1 MFKKI
6 GLTVLILG
14 LMVGVGY
21 ACTGNDC
28 KTTGNVM
35 TSNDGNKGNIFT
47 YDCNQGQTNV
57 GKWVDPSD
65 VPELKGEKGETGAT
79 GATGQNGLNGTNG
92 TDGRD
97 GIDGLNGANGQDGQN
112 GRDGV
117 DGAVGPQGDAGQDGQ
132 KGDAG
137 SQGEQGQAG
146 VDGENGKT
154 PIKGV
159 DYNDGANGQD
169 GLNGKDVDPATVEKL
184 EKSIQ
189 QNTNTTN
196 NLNTRVN
203 KLEETQNIIG
213 GVLRIKDTKKWSVDL
228 FIDYSTNRQMIDRQG
243 IRFTYKMGESYQ
255 DKENKRLEA
264 RIKALENK

>member
-1 MFKKI
+1 MKKM
-6 GLTVLILG
+6 LLILG
-14 LMVGVGY
+14 FMLIVTNAYATGGVQSEN
-21 ACTGNDC
+21 TGNQGDIFVA
-28 KTTGNVM
+28 TGENHGHDSRGIW
-35 TSNDGNKGNIFT
+35 T
-47 YDCNQGQTNV
+47 
-57 GKWVDPSD
+57 DPSF
-65 VPELKGEKGETGAT
+65 LKGQD
-79 GATGQNGLNGTNG
+79 GATGQQGEQGIAGKDGLNGL
-92 TDGRD
+92 DGRD
-97 GIDGLNGANGQDGQN
+97 GLNGS
-112 GRDGV
+112 
-117 DGAVGPQGDAGQDGQ
+117 DGQ

-137 SQGEQGQAG
+137 LQGEQGQAG

-159 DYNDGANGQD
+159 DYNDGVNGQD

-189 QNTNTTN
+189 QNTNATN

-264 RIKALENK
+264 RIQALENK

>member
-1 MFKKI
+1 MFRKI
-6 GLTVLILG
+6 VLTVLVLG
-14 LMVGVGY
+14 LMSGVSFAGGVQSDNSGNAGY
-21 ACTGNDC
+21 LFVATGENH
-28 KTTGNVM
+28 
-35 TSNDGNKGNIFT
+35 
-47 YDCNQGQTNV
+47 
-57 GKWVDPSD
+57 GKDSIGVWTDPSF
-65 VPELKGEKGETGAT
+65 LQGE
-79 GATGQNGLNGTNG
+79 Q
-92 TDGRD
+92 
-97 GIDGLNGANGQDGQN
+97 GIQ
-112 GRDGV
+112 GV
-117 DGAVGPQGDAGQDGQ
+117 AGQDGY
-132 KGDAG
+132 
-137 SQGEQGQAG
+137 
-146 VDGENGKT
+146 T

-189 QNTNTTN
+189 QNTNATN

-264 RIKALENK
+264 RIQALENK

>member
-1 MFKKI
+1 MFKKLAICVIALLVFALPAFAGGVQSDNSGNAGYLFVATGENHGKDSI
-6 GLTVLILG
+6 GVWT
-14 LMVGVGY
+14 
-21 ACTGNDC
+21 
-28 KTTGNVM
+28 
-35 TSNDGNKGNIFT
+35 
-47 YDCNQGQTNV
+47 
-57 GKWVDPSD
+57 DPS
-65 VPELKGEKGETGAT
+65 ELGLKGEKGDTGEA
-79 GATGQNGLNGTNG
+79 
-92 TDGRD
+92 GRD
-97 GIDGLNGANGQDGQN
+97 GIDGLNGVNGQDGQN
-112 GRDGV
+112 
-117 DGAVGPQGDAGQDGQ
+117 
-132 KGDAG
+132 
-137 SQGEQGQAG
+137 G

-159 DYNDGANGQD
+159 DYNDGVNGQD

-189 QNTNTTN
+189 QNTNATN

-264 RIKALENK
+264 RIQALENK

>member
-21 ACTGNDC
+21 AGGVTDDN
-28 KTTGNVM
+28 
-35 TSNDGNKGNIFT
+35 SGNKGYILVSTGEN
-47 YDCNQGQTNV
+47 NGANSV
-57 GKWVDPSD
+57 GHWTDSSF
-65 VPELKGEKGETGAT
+65 LKGEKGDTGEA
-79 GATGQNGLNGTNG
+79 
-92 TDGRD
+92 
-97 GIDGLNGANGQDGQN
+97 

-117 DGAVGPQGDAGQDGQ
+117 DGAVGPQ
-132 KGDAG
+132 GDAG

-159 DYNDGANGQD
+159 DYNDGKD

-189 QNTNTTN
+189 QNTNATN
-196 NLNTRVN
+196 NLNARVN

-213 GVLRIKDTKKWSVDL
+213 GVLRIKDTKKWAVDL

-264 RIKALENK
+264 RIQALENK

>member
-79 GATGQNGLNGTNG
+79 GATGQNGLNGTDG

-112 GRDGV
+112 
-117 DGAVGPQGDAGQDGQ
+117 
-132 KGDAG
+132 
-137 SQGEQGQAG
+137 G

>member
-6 GLTVLILG
+6 FLTVLILG

-21 ACTGNDC
+21 AVPQTDNVVTNNVGNA
-28 KTTGNVM
+28 
-35 TSNDGNKGNIFT
+35 GNIFT
-47 YDCNQGQTNV
+47 STGTSQGNNQIGT
-57 GKWVDPSD
+57 WVDLSTF
-65 VPELKGEKGETGAT
+65 KGETGAT
-79 GATGQNGLNGTNG
+79 GQA
-92 TDGRD
+92 GRD
-97 GIDGLNGANGQDGQN
+97 GIDGLD

-117 DGAVGPQGDAGQDGQ
+117 DGAVGPQGDVGQDGQ
-132 KGDAG
+132 D
-137 SQGEQGQAG
+137 G

-159 DYNDGANGQD
+159 DYNDGKD

-184 EKSIQ
+184 QNSIQ
-189 QNTNTTN
+189 QNTNKT
-196 NLNTRVN
+196 N

-213 GVLRIKDTKKWSVDL
+213 GVIRIKDTKKWSVDL

-264 RIKALENK
+264 RIQALEDK

>member
-1 MFKKI
+1 MLKKI
-6 GLTVLILG
+6 ALTVLILS
-14 LMVGVGY
+14 LMVGVSFAGGVQSDNSGNAGY
-21 ACTGNDC
+21 LFVATGENH
-28 KTTGNVM
+28 
-35 TSNDGNKGNIFT
+35 
-47 YDCNQGQTNV
+47 
-57 GKWVDPSD
+57 GKDSIGVWTDPS
-65 VPELKGEKGETGAT
+65 ELGLKGEKGDTGEA
-79 GATGQNGLNGTNG
+79 
-92 TDGRD
+92 GRD

-112 GRDGV
+112 G
-117 DGAVGPQGDAGQDGQ
+117 
-132 KGDAG
+132 
-137 SQGEQGQAG
+137 

-159 DYNDGANGQD
+159 DYNDGVNGQD

-189 QNTNTTN
+189 QNTNATN

-264 RIKALENK
+264 RIQALENK

>member
-6 GLTVLILG
+6 VLTVLVLG

-21 ACTGNDC
+21 AGGVTDDN
-28 KTTGNVM
+28 
-35 TSNDGNKGNIFT
+35 SGNKGYILVSTGEN
-47 YDCNQGQTNV
+47 NGANSV
-57 GKWVDPSD
+57 GHWTDSSF
-65 VPELKGEKGETGAT
+65 LKGEKGDTGAT
-79 GATGQNGLNGTNG
+79 GATGQTGVQGVAGQTGATGATGATGSQGIAGQTGATGSAGQNGLNGTSG
-92 TDGRD
+92 S
-97 GIDGLNGANGQDGQN
+97 
-112 GRDGV
+112 
-117 DGAVGPQGDAGQDGQ
+117 DGQ
-132 KGDAG
+132 KGDIG
-137 SQGEQGQAG
+137 SQGEQGRAG

-159 DYNDGANGQD
+159 DYNDGKD

-189 QNTNTTN
+189 QNTNATN

-264 RIKALENK
+264 RIQALENK